1 MQKWRKM
8 NDNEKLLGIFDKK
21 NYKLASNKKE
31 NIILKKVKLI
41 RA

>member
-1 MQKWRKM
+1 M

-31 NIILKKVKLI
+31 NIILKRLS
-41 RA
+41 